1 MIKWKNFLYHYIKFK
16 MFIVLISILVS
27 VWLFGLY
34 AVVHI
39 EEHQKKL
46 QIHEKL
52 MESVQKMEEK
62 MDLHN
67 L

>member
-1 MIKWKNFLYHYIKFK
+1 MFL
-16 MFIVLISILVS
+16 LIISTLVS
-27 VWLFGLY
+27 VWIFGLY

>member
-16 MFIVLISILVS
+16 MITLLISTLVS

-39 EEHQKKL
+39 EEYQKKL

>member
-1 MIKWKNFLYHYIKFK
+1 MIILILC
-16 MFIVLISILVS
+16 VLLS

-62 MDLHN
+62 MNLHN

>member
-1 MIKWKNFLYHYIKFK
+1 M
-16 MFIVLISILVS
+16 IVLLLCTLLS
-27 VWLFGLY
+27 VWIFGLY

-62 MDLHN
+62 IDLHN

>member
-1 MIKWKNFLYHYIKFK
+1 MFL
-16 MFIVLISILVS
+16 LIISTLVS

>member
-1 MIKWKNFLYHYIKFK
+1 
-16 MFIVLISILVS
+16 MFILLISTLVS

>member
-1 MIKWKNFLYHYIKFK
+1 
-16 MFIVLISILVS
+16 MFILLISILVS

-39 EEHQKKL
+39 EDHQKKL

-52 MESVQKMEEK
+52 MESVQKSLH
-62 MDLHN
+62 DHN

>member
-1 MIKWKNFLYHYIKFK
+1 
-16 MFIVLISILVS
+16 MFILLISTLVS

-52 MESVQKMEEK
+52 MDSVQKMEEK
-62 MDLHN
+62 MDLHK

>member
-1 MIKWKNFLYHYIKFK
+1 MFL
-16 MFIVLISILVS
+16 LIISTLVS

-34 AVVHI
+34 VVVHI

>member
-1 MIKWKNFLYHYIKFK
+1 M
-16 MFIVLISILVS
+16 IVLLLCTLLS
-27 VWLFGLY
+27 VWTFGLY

>member
-1 MIKWKNFLYHYIKFK
+1 
-16 MFIVLISILVS
+16 MFILLISILVS

>member
-1 MIKWKNFLYHYIKFK
+1 M
-16 MFIVLISILVS
+16 IVLLISTLVS
-27 VWLFGLY
+27 IWLFGLY

-46 QIHEKL
+46 QIHQKL
-52 MESVQKMEEK
+52 IESLEEK
-62 MDLHN
+62 NDLHK

>member
-1 MIKWKNFLYHYIKFK
+1 
-16 MFIVLISILVS
+16 MFILLLSILVS

-39 EEHQKKL
+39 EDHQKK
-46 QIHEKL
+46 IHIHDKL
-52 MESVQKMEEK
+52 LESVQKMEEK
-62 MDLHN
+62 MDLHK

>member
-1 MIKWKNFLYHYIKFK
+1 
-16 MFIVLISILVS
+16 MFILLICTLVS

-34 AVVHI
+34 VIVRV

-52 MESVQKMEEK
+52 IESVEK
-62 MDLHN
+62 QHQDLMNDLHT

>member
-1 MIKWKNFLYHYIKFK
+1 
-16 MFIVLISILVS
+16 MFILLISVLVS

-34 AVVHI
+34 AAVHI
-39 EEHQKKL
+39 EDHQKKL

-52 MESVQKMEEK
+52 IESVQKMEEK
-62 MDLHN
+62 MDLHK